1 VDCGL
6 GRIGSEDPIEYGAA
20 DLHLDELAQEQLVVV
35 ARPDHRLANRRRV
48 QAGELHAFEWI
59 TPATGSTAY
68 TTFAAALRREGLAAP
83 RPVVECD
90 ASFST
95 ILAYIERFDFLGLLP
110 RTIAARYAAA
120 GQLKLLKLTMQMRLP
135 PIAFICRRDR
145 AEAPEIARF
154 HAIVRS
160 AAGLSPLAA

>member
-1 VDCGL
+1 MTTS
-6 GRIGSEDPIEYGAA
+6 RKA
-20 DLHLDELAQEQLVVV
+20 D
-35 ARPDHRLANRRRV
+35 
-48 QAGELHAFEWI
+48 
-59 TPATGSTAY
+59 
-68 TTFAAALRREGLAAP
+68 
-83 RPVVECD
+83 
-90 ASFST
+90 
-95 ILAYIERFDFLGLLP
+95 
-110 RTIAARYAAA
+110 AAA